1 MKKCNLT
8 LEIAQW
14 LSCELALRL
23 SCEFSYAEQDPLAVT
38 LVLDTDGQRPVRWVL
53 SRDLLADGLSARS
66 GEGDV
71 MLWPM
76 YDLPDGEASSSFYLR
91 LGSVHAALFE
101 IPAEAVA
108 QWLSHTY
115 AMVPRGTEMDA
126 VDWDALSQ
134 LAD

>member
-91 LGSVHAALFE
+91 LGSVHTALFE